1 MWDCCSAWSLRTKTA
16 LFLPWCISCDQ
27 HTYGSESG
35 ISPGWLSFSHIVSCA
50 KQVKLIFLKGA
61 ALSILSDKW
70 SLVPCEKASAVGLQA
85 YDLHAEGRITFSH
98 KEHPD
103 VTLQSQGSYMPYS
116 VPLALQQ
123 EVYVLFHEQLMCN
136 VQKNK
141 DRVASCNQTFQS
153 GAHCKTPW
161 SITCGWSVQIC
172 IPYE

>member
-1 MWDCCSAWSLRTKTA
+1 MYLLR
-16 LFLPWCISCDQ
+16 S
-27 HTYGSESG
+27 TYIWIRERNFTR
-35 ISPGWLSFSHIVSCA
+35 LA
-50 KQVKLIFLKGA
+50 LIFTYRFLCKAGQINIFTKGA

-153 GAHCKTPW
+153 GALCKTPW